1 MNPVAARIFGL
12 GQRLGSAA
20 RILLAR
26 ASGVEVGSNCLFG
39 RGCDLAGGIAEARR
53 GRIRIGARCTVE
65 NNVVLRAYGGSIDI
79 ADDVFLGPG
88 TVIYGHGGVTIG
100 TDTLISMHTRIL
112 SSNHTI
118 PGPETAIRAL
128 PDVRQPT
135 HIGCDVWIGA
145 GATILGGVT
154 IGDGCVVGAGSVVTR
169 DLPPHSVAVG
179 IPAQV
184 KRRR

>member
-1 MNPVAARIFGL
+1 MNPVAVIFAL
-12 GQRLGSAA
+12 GHRLGSAA

-26 ASGVEVGSNCLFG
+26 AGGAQIGSNCRFG

-65 NNVVLRAYGGSIDI
+65 NGVVMRAYGGSIDI
-79 ADDVFLGPG
+79 ADDVFLGPA

-100 TDTLISMHTRIL
+100 ADTLISMHTRIL
-112 SSNHTI
+112 SSDHAI
-118 PGPETAIRAL
+118 PGPETAIRAR
-128 PDVRQPT
+128 PDVLQPT

-154 IGDGCVVGAGSVVTR
+154 VGDGCVVGAGSVVTR

-179 IPAQV
+179 VPARV
-184 KRRR
+184 IRRR